1 MPNTINTHH
10 IDCRFIIG
18 SGWCCAPHC
27 DTRGRPMIPMVG
39 RVTAAFVTASDD
51 SRHYSV
57 EIWVQSSGESDSLIL
72 RIPCQSYEQAD
83 TIAKMWQIRWMLIDG
98 DGSVP
103 ATRGTVA
110 NATPMA

>member
-10 IDCRFIIG
+10 RDCRFASG
-18 SGWCCAPHC
+18 SGWCCAPQC
-27 DTRGRPMIPMVG
+27 GRPIIPMVG
-39 RVTAAFVTASDD
+39 RVMAAFVTASDD

-57 EIWVQSSGESDSLIL
+57 EIWVQSSGESDSLIF

-83 TIAKMWQIRWMLIDG
+83 TIAMMWQIRWSLSDG